1 MKIRVLGC
9 DGGVLPG
16 FDQVSFF
23 INDHLIIDAGAI
35 CSKLSLKEQHQIK
48 EILIT
53 HGHLDHIKDLPFLA
67 ENLSLSGA
75 GGSVSIFST
84 YAILTDIK
92 KNLLNGIVWPDFSR
106 IPAEKPIYRLRSIR
120 QPFSIG
126 KLKIEAIPVTHS
138 HSALGFIISD
148 RKGAVIFSGDTAPT
162 DELWQH
168 ANRLKNLKAIF
179 LETSFPSALADL
191 AWQTKHLSVTTLIR
205 ELSKIKNN
213 TAPIYL
219 YHLKPV
225 YFKMIRSEIKRS
237 GISRLRVLRGGRV
250 FKW

>member
-23 INDHLIIDAGAI
+23 INDHLIIDAGSI

-48 EILIT
+48 EIFIT

-67 ENLSLSGA
+67 ENRWLSGA
-75 GGSVSIFST
+75 GEFISIFST

-92 KNLLNGIVWPDFSR
+92 KNLLNGIVWPDFSK
-106 IPAEKPIYRLRSIR
+106 IPPEKPIYRLQSIR

-126 KLKIEAIPVTHS
+126 DLKIEAIPVTHS
-138 HSALGFIISD
+138 HSALGYIISD
-148 RKGAVIFSGDTAPT
+148 RKGAVIFSGDTGPT

-205 ELSKIKNN
+205 ELSKIENKK
-213 TAPIYL
+213 APIYL

-225 YFKMIRSEIKRS
+225 YFKKIRSEIERS
-237 GISRLRVLRGGRV
+237 GISRLRILRGGKV

>member
-23 INDHLIIDAGAI
+23 INDHLIIDAGSI
-35 CSKLSLKEQHQIK
+35 CSKLSLKEQHRIK
-48 EILIT
+48 EIFIT

-92 KNLLNGIVWPDFSR
+92 KNLLNGIVWPDFSK
-106 IPAEKPIYRLRSIR
+106 IPPEKPIYRLRSIR

-126 KLKIEAIPVTHS
+126 DLKIEAIPVTHS

-168 ANRLKNLKAIF
+168 ANRLENLKAIF

-191 AWQTKHLSVTTLIR
+191 AWQTRHLSVTSLLR
-205 ELSKIKNN
+205 ELSKIKNK

-225 YFKMIRSEIKRS
+225 YFKKIRSEIKRS
-237 GISRLRVLRGGRV
+237 GISRLRILRRG
-250 FKW
+250 KTLTW